1 MTDRPAAEAATVVE
15 VENLSKSYPLQDE
28 RVLAV
33 DGVSFRVAAGECLGI
48 VGESGSGKTTLAK
61 LLLGLESADGGR
73 ITVSGRERS
82 TPAHRRPERRRRA
95 RELQLVFQ
103 DPFTSL
109 DPRQTPLKAVDEVL
123 KLHFPERDRPAR
135 EARAMELM
143 DQVGLDGRQRQ
154 ALPKNLSGGQRQRVG
169 IARALAAE
177 AETIILDEAVSG
189 LDVSIQAQIL
199 NLLTRLQEEVGVA
212 YLFISHDLA
221 VIRQIAHS
229 AIVMKRGRVVEAGS
243 CSDVLDH
250 PSDPY
255 TKMLRAA
262 VPHPGWVPPRR
273 ADAAGGMA

>member
-1 MTDRPAAEAATVVE
+1 VTGPPDAAAPLVVE
-15 VENLSKSYPLQDE
+15 VEDLTKSYPLRDE

-33 DGVSFRVAAGECLGI
+33 DRVSFRVAAGECLGI

-61 LLLGLESADGGR
+61 LLLGLEPADGGR
-73 ITVSGRERS
+73 IAVSGRDRS
-82 TPAHRRPERRRRA
+82 KPAHRRGERRRRA

-109 DPRQTPLKAVDEVL
+109 DPRQTPSRAVDEVL
-123 KLHFPERDRPAR
+123 KLHFPERDRATR
-135 EARAMELM
+135 EARVAELM

-154 ALPKNLSGGQRQRVG
+154 ALPKNLSGGQRQRVA

-221 VIRQIAHS
+221 VIRQVAHS

-243 CSDVLDH
+243 CADVLDH

-255 TKMLRAA
+255 TRMLRAA
-262 VPHPGWVPPRR
+262 VPHAGWVPPRR
-273 ADAAGGMA
+273 DAVGGAV